1 VTASLATPGV
11 DRPLTVLHIA
21 TLNKPITPHL
31 GYGPIETV
39 IGNIHK
45 GLTALGHHS
54 VVACSGD
61 SIVAGRTHTTVARS
75 LGDYCRGGTTDAQAT
90 VALHLSKALARATRG
105 DIDIVHMHEWLEHVD
120 DGSFNPLLPIVMTLH
135 VPASDS
141 GFARRALPTLTP
153 AAIHFAAISDYQRR
167 QYADLVP
174 IAKIV
179 PHGLDLAGSP
189 FQGEVDAAS
198 YLFSIARITRVK
210 GQDTAIEVARASGSK
225 LILAGCVQDKP
236 DDRVFFEEIKR
247 RVDLVVDVSRHP
259 VDDAYYDKVMK
270 PILSGDRQIIYIG
283 EVDVAAKK
291 HWYRHAKATLFP
303 VRWGEPFGMVLI
315 ESMACGTPVIAFGEG
330 AVPEIVTHGTTGFV
344 VASLA
349 DMIAAVAI
357 VEQIDRLACR
367 ADVAAR
373 FSVCGSVPSACAEA
387 SVPERAALSPVASCP
402 EQSCQRVLTSG
413 RSDAQRHPRRQ
424 RKPAPHLRSAL
435 PDPGRLLPLGWPGE
449 PWRRA
454 RISLRHLGG
463 RALLLDGAGVEHRP
477 PVPR

>member
-1 VTASLATPGV
+1 LIAPDVSGWRAPANASLATPGI
-11 DRPLTVLHIA
+11 DRPLKILHVA

-31 GYGPIETV
+31 GYGPIEAV

-54 VVACSGD
+54 IVACSAD

-75 LGDYCRGGTTDAQAT
+75 LGDYCRGGTPDAQAT
-90 VALHLSKALARATRG
+90 VALHLSKALARATMG

-141 GFARRALPTLTP
+141 GFARRAPMTLMP

-179 PHGLDLAGSP
+179 PHGLDLAGYP
-189 FQGEVDAAS
+189 FQDNVDAAS

-236 DDRVFFEEIKR
+236 DDRVFFEEMKR
-247 RVDLVVDVSRHP
+247 RVDLVVDVGRHP

-270 PILSGDRQIIYIG
+270 PILSCDRQIIYIG
-283 EVDVAAKK
+283 EVDTEAKK
-291 HWYRHAKATLFP
+291 HWYRHAKATVFP

-315 ESMACGTPVIAFGEG
+315 ESMACGTPIIAFGEG
-330 AVPEIVTHGTTGFV
+330 AVPEIVTHGATGFV
-344 VASLA
+344 VASRA
-349 DMIAAVAI
+349 DMIAAVAL
-357 VEQIDRLACR
+357 VQQIDRGACR

-373 FSVCGSVPSACAEA
+373 FSIERMSARYASLYRSLARNRPYRGTQPFLGLPRATGSGVSA
-387 SVPERAALSPVASCP
+387 S
-402 EQSCQRVLTSG
+402 
-413 RSDAQRHPRRQ
+413 
-424 RKPAPHLRSAL
+424 
-435 PDPGRLLPLGWPGE
+435 
-449 PWRRA
+449 
-454 RISLRHLGG
+454 
-463 RALLLDGAGVEHRP
+463 
-477 PVPR
+477 